1 MLKDLSSSIIFSFV
15 VFCIALLLDQFMPTG
30 LYSEPIRFLVYL
42 IAYLPVGFPVIKK
55 AVELG
60 STGSIFTE
68 YFLMAIA
75 TIGAFA
81 IGEYPEAVAV
91 MLFYEVGEF
100 IQHQAVAN
108 ARSNIK
114 ALLDLRPHV
123 AHVLQQDQFVD
134 QNPQTVDIGA
144 QLEVRKG
151 ERVPLDGSLLDA
163 HAELNLAALTGESLP
178 KLIKQGEEILAGA
191 INAGEVFHMQVR
203 KSYND
208 SAIAKILEL
217 VEHASTR
224 KSETELLIRKLARI
238 YTPVVVFAAVA
249 IIFVPYFFVQ
259 PYVWHDWIYRA
270 MVFLV
275 LACPCALV
283 ISIPLGYFG
292 GLGAASQRGILF
304 KGSNYL
310 DLLSKMKTLV
320 MDKTGTITQ
329 GKFAVTQIEIKASEW
344 TEEKLI
350 PLIQSLESKSTHP
363 LAKALTAYGEQ
374 GIPRYELSEVKET
387 PGKGIQGQLQ
397 NHQLAIG
404 NPKLMQELNIEL
416 PVENLKPNVLQ
427 LFIAVDGTYVGWIGL
442 ADQIKPDAAK
452 TISDLRKQGVE
463 QMVMLSGDSQ
473 SITQQVAQ
481 TVGIDIAHG
490 DLLPVDKF
498 RQLERLKM
506 NSEAPVA
513 FMGDGINDAPV
524 IAASDIGIAMGAMGS
539 DLAIET
545 ADIVIQTDEPHKL
558 VEGMRIANETNKVI
572 WQNIGLAFFVK
583 FLVMALGAWGFVS
596 MWAAVFADVGVAL
609 LAILNAKRIQ
619 NLKW

>member
-1 MLKDLSSSIIFSFV
+1 
-15 VFCIALLLDQFMPTG
+15 MPTG